1 MKNSGVVDRLTDT
14 AKYTGSHKER
24 FDETGKGKGLEGRDT
39 VVKGSGMTAG
49 CVAGQPG
56 YVSGYKN
63 EGTHKLASSSSNPVS
78 VYYYSLLQL
87 KRCATITMRAS
98 LRLRI
103 AFLEIFS
110 CYCFC
115 PNLLTLLYCN

>member
-39 VVKGSGMTAG
+39 AMATGT
-49 CVAGQPG
+49 QDG

-63 EGTHKLASSSSNPVS
+63 EGTYK
-78 VYYYSLLQL
+78 
-87 KRCATITMRAS
+87 K
-98 LRLRI
+98 
-103 AFLEIFS
+103 
-110 CYCFC
+110 
-115 PNLLTLLYCN
+115 